1 MSQKQLKV
9 GLLLV
14 RVAFVVATVLI
25 WRVSTAYL
33 PAALGCWVA
42 NRLLMKQIVNSDDDE
57 TVIV

>member
-1 MSQKQLKV
+1 M
-9 GLLLV
+9 LV
-14 RVAFVVATVLI
+14 RIAFVVATVLI

>member
-9 GLLLV
+9 SLLLV
-14 RVAFVVATVLI
+14 RIAFVVATVLI